1 MAVPREVWGML
12 GLGRVARGGK
22 MLVVFFETKRRAG
35 ESNVTCLEG
44 EDVTICN
51 GHRLVCATSLQE
63 EIGHVPIKGFRRW
76 IAIVTGFIL
85 GMTLIH
91 ISETAK
97 EPWCIPL

>member
-1 MAVPREVWGML
+1 ML
-12 GLGRVARGGK
+12 GLGRVAGGGK
-22 MLVVFFETKRRAG
+22 MLVVFLEQTDALG
-35 ESNVTCLEG
+35 SDVTCLEG
-44 EDVTICN
+44 EDVSICN
-51 GHRLVCATSLQE
+51 GCRLVCATSLQE